1 MNKKFFALMTSSL
14 LTAFLLGACSSEPKK
29 TELER
34 QVKAQPEANSPEQI
48 AQRAAEAFS
57 GAPGLSAEQKQ
68 KLMAIYAKTYAEA
81 MSIRAEIG
89 QSKSLLFKLI
99 ASTNYKS
106 TDVNQLKKKITALD
120 QKRLAVMF
128 QALEDVQKVVGYG
141 ADKEEIY
148 KHLRDFEFPQQ
159 HGRESAQI
167 TVR

>member
-1 MNKKFFALMTSSL
+1 MVCVSKSFFILLLSSL
-14 LTAFLLGACSSEPKK
+14 LMAACSSAPKP
-29 TELER
+29 TELEK
-34 QVKAQPEANSPEQI
+34 QVKAQPPADTPEQI

-57 GAPGLSAEQKQ
+57 NAPGLSAEQKQ
-68 KLMAIYAKTYAEA
+68 KLLAIYAKTYAEA
-81 MSIRAEIG
+81 MGIRTEIG
-89 QSKSLLFKLI
+89 QNKSLLFKLI

-106 TDVNQLKKKITALD
+106 GDVNQLKKKIIALD

-159 HGRESAQI
+159 HGRETAQE
-167 TVR
+167 